1 MVSET
6 ISHYRIIKK
15 LGAGGMGEVHL
26 ADDTK
31 LRRKVAL
38 KLLSFDVTQNSDL
51 LHRFEQEAQ
60 AASALNHP
68 NILTIYEFGEE
79 NGTHFIATEFVDGE
93 TLRKRMARSQMST
106 REVVDVSVQTASA
119 LAAAH
124 AAGIVHRDIKPE
136 NIMLRS
142 DGYVKV
148 LDFGLAKLMQQEK
161 VATTETEV
169 PTMVNTAPGLVLGTV
184 YYMSPEQASGLMDV
198 DGRSDI
204 WSLGVVIYEMLARCV
219 PFGFEG
225 ATPTQVISLI
235 IQKQA
240 PPVSQFAPVIPE
252 ELSGM
257 VMKALENK
265 KEDRYQSAEDML
277 GDLRR
282 LSRQIERD
290 SEDGLT
296 VTLDSGG
303 GGTSPQRSVPTQA
316 AASQHSS
323 ALMMLSDMI
332 RRPRLSVGSSILA
345 IAVTGLMVWAAV
357 QWWRPSPHQPTAEA
371 RFWYEKGEHA
381 LRDGAY
387 YQASKALERAV
398 AQDNKFAL
406 AHARLAEAY
415 AEIDYPD
422 KAKDELLAASSLV
435 PDRSALPK
443 TDAIYLDAIAAT
455 VRREFPAAIEHYRT
469 IAEQATDSEKPNAY
483 VDLGRAYEKNEN
495 IEKAIPSYLE
505 ASKRDQQSATAL
517 LRLAILY
524 GRQQNLKEATEAFN
538 RAEAIYQGLSNL
550 EGVTEVVY
558 QRGVLLN
565 KIDKLAEARV
575 QLDRALEIAR
585 TTANKYQEIKTLLQ
599 LSSVSYSGGDTARAK
614 QQATEAVDL
623 AQANNIEDLATNGLI
638 ELGITFL
645 LRGEQADA
653 EKYFKQ
659 ALDFARR
666 RKARRS
672 EARALMM
679 LGSLNQQRRNAD
691 ETIRYA
697 EQALAFY
704 QPGGYRKETSQG
716 LILLGRANQQKGDY
730 AAALQIFEQQLQVAN
745 DLGDPSQVASS
756 QLSIGLLLME
766 QQQYPAALSHFD
778 ESYKID
784 ESLGATQ
791 RIGVDLLNRGTLLWL
806 LGRYQE
812 ARVALDRA
820 FSIGDRPESGY
831 KRLLAGVYLSN
842 AQMAL
847 SERRFP
853 EAKAKAQQAI
863 EVAGTQFEELALQS
877 RYTIGLAHLRSGTPQ
892 AGRPLCEQAVAMAKE
907 KSNPGLL
914 ANALLALAE
923 VMLKAADAQ
932 NASTNALQA
941 QTMFAHLG
949 RKDSEWHAWLIAA
962 RASQLA
968 GNEPVMHDYAS
979 RAAGLLSEL
988 QQKWGPEVYGGY
1000 SSRPDIQSCR
1010 QQIDQMLAKS
1020 K

>member
-6 ISHYRIIKK
+6 LSHYRITKK
-15 LGAGGMGEVHL
+15 LGAGGMGEVYL

-38 KLLSFDVTQNSDL
+38 KLLSSDVTQNPTL

-79 NGTHFIATEFVDGE
+79 NGAHFIATEFVDGE
-93 TLRKRMARSQMST
+93 TLRKRMARSQMSI
-106 REVVDVSVQTASA
+106 REVLDVSVQAASA

-136 NIMLRS
+136 NMMLRS

-161 VATTETEV
+161 AATTETEV

-184 YYMSPEQASGLMDV
+184 HYMSPEQASGLMDV

-204 WSLGVVIYEMLARCV
+204 WSLGVVIYEMLARHV

-240 PPVSQFAPVIPE
+240 PAVSQFAPVVPE
-252 ELSGM
+252 ELSGI

-265 KEDRYQSAEDML
+265 KEDRYQRAEDML

-282 LSRQIERD
+282 LSKQLERD

-303 GGTSPQRSVPTQA
+303 GGTSPQRSVPTQS

-323 ALMMLSDMI
+323 ALMMLSDVI
-332 RRPRLSVGSSILA
+332 RRPRLSLGSSILA
-345 IAVTGLMVWAAV
+345 IAVTGLIVWAALHF
-357 QWWRPSPHQPTAEA
+357 WRPSPHQPTAEA

-398 AQDNKFAL
+398 ELDDKFAL
-406 AHARLAEAY
+406 AHARLADAY
-415 AEIDYPD
+415 AEIDYTD
-422 KAKDELLAASSLV
+422 KAKDQLLAASSLV

-495 IEKAIPSYLE
+495 IEKAIASYLE

-538 RAEAIYQGLSNL
+538 KAEAIYQVSSNL

-614 QQATEAVDL
+614 QQATEAIGL

-638 ELGITFL
+638 ELGITFF

-659 ALDFARR
+659 ALDFAQR

-679 LGSLNQQRRNAD
+679 LGSLNQQRRNPD

-730 AAALQIFEQQLQVAN
+730 AAALQIFEQQLQIAN
-745 DLGDPSQVASS
+745 ELGDPSQVASS
-756 QLSIGLLLME
+756 HLSIGLLLME
-766 QQQYPAALSHFD
+766 QQQYPAALPHLD

-784 ESLGATQ
+784 ESLGAKQ

-806 LGRYQE
+806 WGVTRKRGPL
-812 ARVALDRA
+812 
-820 FSIGDRPESGY
+820 SI
-831 KRLLAGVYLSN
+831 
-842 AQMAL
+842 
-847 SERRFP
+847 RR
-853 EAKAKAQQAI
+853 
-863 EVAGTQFEELALQS
+863 S
-877 RYTIGLAHLRSGTPQ
+877 R
-892 AGRPLCEQAVAMAKE
+892 
-907 KSNPGLL
+907 
-914 ANALLALAE
+914 
-923 VMLKAADAQ
+923 
-932 NASTNALQA
+932 
-941 QTMFAHLG
+941 
-949 RKDSEWHAWLIAA
+949 
-962 RASQLA
+962 
-968 GNEPVMHDYAS
+968 
-979 RAAGLLSEL
+979 
-988 QQKWGPEVYGGY
+988 
-1000 SSRPDIQSCR
+1000 
-1010 QQIDQMLAKS
+1010 
-1020 K
+1020 

>member
-26 ADDTK
+26 ADDIK

-38 KLLSFDVTQNSDL
+38 KLLSSDVTQNPDL
-51 LHRFEQEAQ
+51 LRRFEQEAQ

-79 NGTHFIATEFVDGE
+79 NGAHFIATEFVDGE
-93 TLRKRMARSQMST
+93 TLRKRIARSQMSI
-106 REVVDVSVQTASA
+106 REVLDVSVQTASA

-124 AAGIVHRDIKPE
+124 AAGIIHRDIKPE

-161 VATTETEV
+161 AATTETEV

-184 YYMSPEQASGLMDV
+184 SYMSPEQASGLMDV

-204 WSLGVVIYEMLARCV
+204 WSLGVVIYEMLARRV

-235 IQKQA
+235 IQRQA
-240 PPVSQFAPVIPE
+240 PPVSQVAPVVPE
-252 ELSGM
+252 ELSGI

-265 KEDRYQSAEDML
+265 KEDRYQTAEDML

-282 LSRQIERD
+282 LSKQLERD

-303 GGTSPQRSVPTQA
+303 GGTSPQRSVPTQS

-323 ALMMLSDMI
+323 ARMMISDVI
-332 RRPRLSVGSSILA
+332 RRPRLSLGSSILA
-345 IAVTGLMVWAAV
+345 IAVTGLIVWGALHF
-357 QWWRPSPHQPTAEA
+357 WRPALHQPTAEA

-381 LRDGAY
+381 LRDGTY

-398 AQDNKFAL
+398 ELDDKFAL
-406 AHARLAEAY
+406 AHARLADAY
-415 AEIDYPD
+415 AEIDYTD

-443 TDAIYLDAIAAT
+443 IDAIYLDAIAAT

-495 IEKAIPSYLE
+495 IEKAIASYLE
-505 ASKRDQQSATAL
+505 ASKRDQQSATSL

-538 RAEAIYQGLSNL
+538 KAEAIYQASSNL

-614 QQATEAVDL
+614 EQATEAIGL

-638 ELGITFL
+638 ELGITFF

-659 ALDFARR
+659 ALDFAQR

-745 DLGDPSQVASS
+745 ELGDPSQVASS

-766 QQQYPAALSHFD
+766 QQQYPAALPHLD

-784 ESLGATQ
+784 ESLGAKQ
-791 RIGVDLLNRGTLLWL
+791 RIGFDLLNRGTLLWL

-812 ARVALDRA
+812 ARTALDKA
-820 FSIGDRPESGY
+820 FSIADRPESGY

-853 EAKAKAQQAI
+853 EAKAKAQQAS
-863 EVAGTQFEELALQS
+863 EVAGTQFEELALQA
-877 RYTIGLAHLRSGTPQ
+877 RYTIGLADGLSGAPQ
-892 AGRPLCEQAVAMAKE
+892 AGRPLCEQVVAMAKE

-923 VMLKAADAQ
+923 VMLKAGDAQ
-932 NASTNALQA
+932 NASTTALQA
-941 QTMFAHLG
+941 QVMFARSG
-949 RKDSEWHAWLIAA
+949 RQDSEWHAWLIAA
-962 RASQLA
+962 GASRLA
-968 GNEPVMHDYAS
+968 GNEPAMHDYAS

-988 QQKWGPEVYGGY
+988 QQKWGPEVYGSY
-1000 SSRPDIQSCR
+1000 LSRPDIQSCR
-1010 QQIDQMLAKS
+1010 QQIDQILAKS